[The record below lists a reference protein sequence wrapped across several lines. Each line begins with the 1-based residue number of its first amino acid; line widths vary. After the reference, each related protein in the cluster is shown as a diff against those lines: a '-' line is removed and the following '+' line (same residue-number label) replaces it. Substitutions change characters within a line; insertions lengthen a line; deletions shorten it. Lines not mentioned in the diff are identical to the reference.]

1 MNATDV
7 VPIYL
12 RVDPSDIGL
21 IKFVVE
27 SYEGVAI
34 VRTVDRKA
42 AVIVLLAVPD
52 SVGDV
57 RGILDSIA
65 PLARWEEVAA
75 PVDSDDWL
83 MRWEGQELKRET

>member
-1 MNATDV
+1 MSSTDV
-7 VPIYL
+7 VSIYL

-21 IKFVVE
+21 IKFVIE

-52 SVGDV
+52 CLGHV
-57 RGILDSIA
+57 RGILASIA
-65 PLARWEEVAA
+65 DLARWEEVAA
-75 PVDSDDWL
+75 PADSDDWL
-83 MRWEGQELKRET
+83 MRASTGRET

>member
-1 MNATDV
+1 VNTTDV

-34 VRTVDRKA
+34 VRTVDRKT

-52 SVGDV
+52 SLGDV
-57 RGILDSIA
+57 RGMLDSIA
-65 PLARWEEVAA
+65 HQARWEEVAA
-75 PVDSDDWL
+75 PTDSDDWL
-83 MRWEGQELKRET
+83 MRWETQEPKRET